1 MTYIWNKNKM
11 EFNHHEN
18 IPQSFRMLIVGS
30 SGYGKTQLLFKMLL
44 TPGYLDYDNLIIFS
58 KTISQDEYQILYH
71 SFLNKLSKESVNKIF
86 EEQDQFDSILTI
98 KEICEIY
105 SKLYP
110 ENNPITI
117 SMYDKLDQI
126 MNPSDLDENKK
137 NLIIFDDYIKKS
149 RSNKFLL
156 YTWKT

>member
-1 MTYIWNKNKM
+1 MSYIWNKNKM

-18 IPQSFRMLIVGS
+18 IPPSFRMLIVGS
-30 SGYGKTQLLFKMLL
+30 SGCGKTQLLFKMLL

-71 SFLNKLSKESVNKIF
+71 SFLNKLSKESVSKIF
-86 EEQDQFDSILTI
+86 EEQDQFDPNSTI
-98 KEICEIY
+98 KEICETY
-105 SKLYP
+105 SQLFP

-126 MNPSDLDENKK
+126 MNPSNLEINKMA
-137 NLIIFDDYIKKS
+137 YI
-149 RSNKFLL
+149 
-156 YTWKT
+156 